1 MELTLSVLARVRTLF
16 ATGASIEEVYETL
29 TGTTPEAEGLNDSLA
44 QARQAATPSG
54 DVDTLAH
61 EVARLATMVEQLK
74 GSSGPIAESQP
85 PAPAPQETSPPPA
98 PAEGPERAQSPD
110 AAQRATDQRA
120 TETQAFAQALSAAPA
135 REPAQHSPA
144 PSTKEEDDIGL
155 NGLDLRDQIAVAVT
169 RISML
174 MGDDDR
180 RPAGRSQEKS
190 RQAG

>member
-29 TGTTPEAEGLNDSLA
+29 TGATPEAEGLNDSLT
-44 QARQAATPSG
+44 QARQAATTSG
-54 DVDTLAH
+54 DVDTLAN

-74 GSSGPIAESQP
+74 GGSGPITAPQP
-85 PAPAPQETSPPPA
+85 PAPAPQEASPSPA
-98 PAEGPERAQSPD
+98 PAEGPDRSQSLD
-110 AAQRATDQRA
+110 AAQRA

-144 PSTKEEDDIGL
+144 SSAVEEDDIGL

-180 RPAGRSQEKS
+180 RPAGRSHEKS